1 MSGCG
6 HETDMPTLPPDV
18 CFRGQI
24 GHAVQAVQLPANDLG
39 PRPEPDFGRF
49 QRGAN
54 SRGSRPQRRSITAEM
69 WRLPCPLAYFF
80 PLLRPA

>member
-54 SRGSRPQRRSITAEM
+54 SRESRPPTAFHNGRNVAPCMPRSVI
-69 WRLPCPLAYFF
+69 PL
-80 PLLRPA
+80 